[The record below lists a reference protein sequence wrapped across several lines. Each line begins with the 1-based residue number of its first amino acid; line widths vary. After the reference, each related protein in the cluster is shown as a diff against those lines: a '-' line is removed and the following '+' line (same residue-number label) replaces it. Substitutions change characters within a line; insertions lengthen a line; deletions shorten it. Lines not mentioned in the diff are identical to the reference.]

1 MTRNSV
7 KKWDFRPLY
16 FAQKCPQN
24 AGNAVSETQNSKEFR
39 GEHPPRTPR
48 NVSSHLACR
57 PKIGKSGPVHSWAR
71 ITIRVDFFI

>member
-24 AGNAVSETQNSKEFR
+24 AGNAVSETQNSP
-39 GEHPPRTPR
+39 GHPP
-48 NVSSHLACR
+48 
-57 PKIGKSGPVHSWAR
+57 GPLEMFRH
-71 ITIRVDFFI
+71 T